1 MTVPPDSDPSGPH
14 EDYWQKHPPQ
24 GAPPQWQQPPP
35 GYGYPGPGYGYPS
48 PGYGDPGPG
57 YPPPHPGYSAAAP
70 PPPTNLGWAIAAI
83 ILFWPLGIPALIY
96 STRVESQWF
105 RGDAS
110 GALRS
115 SSIARTCGIWAV
127 VAAVALMVIFF
138 VVFAA
143 VWNNI
148 DTCVG
153 TGC

>member
-1 MTVPPDSDPSGPH
+1 MTVPPDGDPSYQSAPH
-14 EDYWQKHPPQ
+14 ETYWQQHPQQ

-35 GYGYPGPGYGYPS
+35 GYGSPGYGYPGPGY
-48 PGYGDPGPG
+48 PGYG
-57 YPPPHPGYSAAAP
+57 YPPPYPGYAAAGP
-70 PPPTNLGWAIAAI
+70 PPSTNLGWAIAAI

-110 GALRS
+110 GAMRS
-115 SSIARTCGIWAV
+115 SAIARNCGIWAV
-127 VAAVALMVIFF
+127 VATVVLMLLFF
-138 VVFAA
+138 ILFAA
-143 VWNNI
+143 VWSNV